1 MVYKRTYKGEVLVAA
16 SNFYGKEAEWDP
28 GMDLG
33 DYQCLLGNYDGQ
45 GLMKSYDSQGLMKGY
60 DSQVPEKVTVL
71 RPYETRLYYKK

>member
-1 MVYKRTYKGEVLVAA
+1 
-16 SNFYGKEAEWDP
+16 
-28 GMDLG
+28 MDLV